1 MTTSI
6 RVGIEI
12 NAESSA
18 ELGPLI
24 EVAKNHGY
32 DYVTAPLTNEKR
44 QLVSQSTTNAS
55 TAGQLVDLPENR
67 AFSLDELVLDRVDC
81 ASFVVGRHASWA
93 NLAAQDTAAH
103 IAAEMLL
110 QRETAWA
117 THLGL
122 SAMILP
128 LPDLLVDVPSVARYV
143 NQMVATPSYTQLW
156 VHTSISSETCKE
168 GSGTGILDEDGSWE
182 CWSLLRLLC
191 GHTSSAVLCLE
202 LTAELPDEEKL
213 DRWLAEPIAAVILP
227 ESIWLN
233 NAKGYPVLSKR
244 HQLMMHRL
252 FKRSVEIIIR
262 TSTPMTDLRTMH
274 YQQYI
279 RHLAE
284 NPPPPNYCEAFAM
297 GYQDYLQAPLQPLMD
312 NLESSTYQVFE
323 QDPVK
328 YVQYEEAVYRALL
341 DRVPDTKAS
350 ATTTVIMV
358 VGAGRG
364 PLVTRCLEAARRA
377 NRQVRVFAVEK
388 NPNAYVTLQ
397 KMNKEVWNDR
407 VTVVWTDM
415 REWNTEERADILVS
429 ELLGSFGDNELSP
442 ECLDGAQ
449 KLLKE
454 DGISIPSS
462 YTSYIAPLSS
472 AKLHAEVTALQTTAR
487 FETPYVVL
495 FSAVHQ
501 TAEPQATWT
510 FEHPLR
516 DPKTNTLS
524 EPRTDNMHNVRYSRN
539 TFALSQ
545 AAMIHGVAGYFDTVL
560 YKDITLS
567 ILPSTASEGMFS
579 WFPILFPVKT
589 PLYAPSGAIVDIH
602 FWRRTN
608 CKKTWYEWS
617 IMVYEPTTAPF
628 NVISSHRR
636 LVAASS
642 IHNMNGEFSWI
653 GL

>member
-1 MTTSI
+1 MAKTV

-12 NAESSA
+12 DAASSA

-24 EVAKNHGY
+24 ESAKQHGY
-32 DYVTAPLTNEKR
+32 DYVTTPLTNRTR
-44 QLVSQSTTNAS
+44 QLAARLEGDAAAAVPL
-55 TAGQLVDLPENR
+55 GLPENR
-67 AFSLDELVLDRVDC
+67 AFSLDQLVLDRVDW
-81 ASFVVGRHASWA
+81 ASSVVGRHAAWA
-93 NLAAQDTAAH
+93 DVTAKDTADY
-103 IAAEMLL
+103 IAAEELL

-122 SAMILP
+122 PAMILA

-143 NQMVATPSYTQLW
+143 SQTIATASYTQLW
-156 VHTSISSETCKE
+156 VRASTSNEA
-168 GSGTGILDEDGSWE
+168 GIQGMAAATVDEDGNWE

-191 GHTSSAVLCLE
+191 GHAPSVALCLE
-202 LTAELPDEEKL
+202 LTADLPDEEKL
-213 DRWLAEPIAAVILP
+213 DRWLAEPIAAVVLP
-227 ESIWLN
+227 ESVWLR
-233 NAKGYPVLSKR
+233 NAKGYPVLSRR
-244 HQLMMHRL
+244 HQAVIHRL
-252 FKRSVEIIIR
+252 LSRSVEVIVR
-262 TSTPMTDLRTMH
+262 AEAPVAEAQVAH
-274 YQQYI
+274 YQQYV
-279 RHLAE
+279 RHLAA
-284 NPPPPNYCEAFAM
+284 NPPPPSHCEAFAT

-328 YVQYEEAVYRALL
+328 YVQYEEAVYRALC
-341 DRVPDTKAS
+341 DRVPDAAAS
-350 ATTTVIMV
+350 ETTSVIMV

-377 NRQVRVFAVEK
+377 NRLVRVFAIEK

-397 KMNKEVWNDR
+397 KMNKEVWRER

-415 REWNTEERADILVS
+415 REWDTEERADILVS

-454 DGISIPSS
+454 DGISIPAS
-462 YTSYIAPLSS
+462 YTSFIAPLSS
-472 AKLHAEVTALQTTAR
+472 AKLHAEVAALPSPSR
-487 FETPYVVL
+487 HETPYVVL

-501 TAEPQATWT
+501 MAEPQAIWT

-516 DPKTNTLS
+516 SSKTHALI
-524 EPRTDNMHNVRYSRN
+524 EPRMDNKHNVRYSRN
-539 TFALSQ
+539 TFTLAQ
-545 AAMIHGVAGYFDTVL
+545 AAMMHGIAGYFDTVL
-560 YKDITLS
+560 YKDVTLS

-579 WFPILFPVKT
+579 WFPILFPLKNPIYV
-589 PLYAPSGAIVDIH
+589 PSDAIVDVH

-617 IMVYEPTTAPF
+617 VMVYEPTAPSF
-628 NVISSHRR
+628 NVVSSRRR
-636 LVAASS
+636 LIAASC
-642 IHNMNGEFSWI
+642 IHNVNGESSWI